1 MIEESIPPDQ
11 WPRTTPLEEFPEVPD
26 ALTEAVLAYLKNE
39 GMQRPPLAAAK
50 ILTFIVQLHR
60 EGRKPFPVRHVVATY
75 LDVATPTVDSVLG
88 HRVMTGH
95 LIMRDE
101 VRRGGSKKRQTINKV
116 RFYTPSDD
124 LVKVVEEAEARY
136 LATLATR
143 AQIVAVVEAARA
155 KRKKKKKNNKRKE
168 PAGI

>member
-1 MIEESIPPDQ
+1 MTEESIPPDQ
-11 WPRTTPLEEFPEVPD
+11 WPRATPLEEFPEVPD

-50 ILTFIVQLHR
+50 ILAFIVQLHR
-60 EGRKPFPVRHVVATY
+60 YGRRPFPVRGVLAKF

-124 LVKVVEEAEARY
+124 LVKVVEEAEASY
-136 LATLATR
+136 LATR

-155 KRKKKKKNNKRKE
+155 KRKKKNNNKRKE
-168 PAGI
+168 PV